1 MRSSSD
7 RSLCLA
13 LCVIAALAQQCFC
26 QQTLTANGDL
36 ALTGLD
42 ASSLQASGSQASR
55 TLRFELCN
63 GFANQRIALV
73 FGILYAHILGRSA
86 VLPYALMNGAQTAD
100 EWNLGDISGLAPLS
114 ELYDVEVRKCAT

>member
-1 MRSSSD
+1 M
-7 RSLCLA
+7 
-13 LCVIAALAQQCFC
+13 CVIAALAQQGFC
-26 QQTLTANGDL
+26 QQTLIPNGDL
-36 ALTGLD
+36 ALTSLN

-73 FGILYAHILGRSA
+73 FGILFAHILGRSA

-100 EWNLGDISGLAPLS
+100 EWNLGELSGLTPLS
-114 ELYDVEVRKCAT
+114 ELYDIEVRGCAI